1 MGERYLDVVDV
12 VGSIPSAPTKYKA
25 KVRTTLTAR
34 RLLFSLYFYME
45 RIFSMDIVITLQDG
59 EAVTVA
65 APITVREALERLLSN
80 KQRKRTIAVLANG
93 IALDLSRTLTTDT
106 TLQPIL
112 IETAEG
118 LDILRH
124 STAHVMA
131 QAVRDIFGTNVKVAI
146 GPSIDNGFY
155 YDFQRNEPFS
165 TEDFEK
171 IEERM
176 HAIANERQQFIRTE
190 LPSGEAIEL
199 FEKQG
204 EKYKVEL
211 LRDLEAETVSFYR
224 IGEFTDLCRGPH
236 LPDTSLVQSFKL
248 LRVAG
253 AYWRGDEKND
263 VLQRIY
269 GTAFFDQKALNKY
282 LNDLEE
288 AKKRDHRKL
297 GRELDLFTT
306 QDTIGPG
313 LILWQP
319 KGAQLRR
326 LIEDYW
332 KDEHYRHDY
341 ELLYTPHIARQDL
354 WKTSGHL
361 DFYSENMYSP
371 MDIDE
376 VKYQLKPMN
385 CPFHIGVYSSRKRSY
400 RDFPL
405 RWCELGTVYRY
416 ERAGALHGLLRVR
429 GFTQDDAHI
438 FCRPDQLEE
447 EIFNILELNLHILKT
462 FGFVD
467 YDIYLS
473 TRPEKYVGSDENWQR
488 ATDALKLALEK
499 KGLEFMIDPGEG
511 VFYGPKIDIKIKDI
525 LGRAWQCSTIQVDFN
540 LPERFEMS
548 YTGADNNEH
557 QPIMI
562 HRALMGSLERFIG
575 VLIEHYAGVFP
586 LWFAPVQARILNIT
600 DDQADYCQGVYE
612 QLRKAGIRIE
622 KDVRNEK
629 LNYKIREA
637 QLAKVPYMLIVGDK
651 EKEHGTVTVRLRDG
665 KNLPPL
671 SIQEFAA
678 KVAEECQAGR
688 GI

>member
-1 MGERYLDVVDV
+1 
-12 VGSIPSAPTKYKA
+12 
-25 KVRTTLTAR
+25 
-34 RLLFSLYFYME
+34 
-45 RIFSMDIVITLQDG
+45 MDIVVTLQDG
-59 EAVTVA
+59 EAVTLP
-65 APITVREALERLLSN
+65 APVTVRSALDALLSN
-80 KQRKRTIAVLANG
+80 KQRKRAIAAMANG
-93 IALDLSRTLTTDT
+93 IAVDLSRELTDDT
-106 TLQPIL
+106 TLQPIA
-112 IETAEG
+112 IETPEG

-131 QAVRDIFGTNVKVAI
+131 QAVRDIFGTDVKVAI

-155 YDFQRNEPFS
+155 YDFQRNTPFS
-165 TEDFEK
+165 PEDFEK

-176 HAIANERQQFIRTE
+176 HAIADERQPFIRTE
-190 LPSGEAIEL
+190 LASSEAITL

-211 LRDLEAETVSFYR
+211 LRDLGVQTVSFYR

-236 LPDTSLVQSFKL
+236 LPDTSLIKSFKL

-269 GTAFFDQKALNKY
+269 GTAFFDAKALNKY

-297 GRELDLFTT
+297 GRELELFTT
-306 QDTIGPG
+306 QDLIGPG

-385 CPFHIGVYSSRKRSY
+385 CPFHIGVYGSRKRSY
-400 RDFPL
+400 REFPL

-416 ERAGALHGLLRVR
+416 ERAGALHGLMRVR

-438 FCRPDQLEE
+438 FCRPDQLEA

-462 FGFVD
+462 FGFVE

-473 TRPEKYVGSDENWQR
+473 TRPEKYVGSDENWLR
-488 ATDALKLALEK
+488 ATEALKLALEK
-499 KGLEFMIDPGEG
+499 KGLAFMIDPGEG

-540 LPERFEMS
+540 LPERFDMS
-548 YTGADNNEH
+548 YTGADNSEH

-600 DDQADYCQGVYE
+600 EDQEVYCQEVYE
-612 QLRKAGIRIE
+612 QLRKAGVRIE

-651 EKEHGTVTVRLRDG
+651 EKENGTVTVRLRDG

-671 SIQEFAA
+671 TVHEFAV